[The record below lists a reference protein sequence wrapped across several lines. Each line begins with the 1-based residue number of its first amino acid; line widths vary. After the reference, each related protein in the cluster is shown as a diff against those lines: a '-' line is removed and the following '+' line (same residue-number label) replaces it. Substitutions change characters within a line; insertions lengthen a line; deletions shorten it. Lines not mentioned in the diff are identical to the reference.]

1 MRRINLAFKK
11 MVAEVPADI
20 KAEVDLSFAIADRL
34 DFLIKIVAYPKKNLP
49 KLSANDQVK

>member
-1 MRRINLAFKK
+1 MRTINLAFKK